1 MVQKNVEKKSLSE
14 NLGDFI
20 LRNLRVIF
28 VFCGV
33 LLLGAVCAVVVISVN
48 EKTIEKGLGKIDLI
62 SYELTNKSY
71 DLSET
76 EIAAR
81 QDKAVS
87 SLSELVGKSGI
98 VGVRANMLSAE
109 IYYQKKDFENARS
122 AWLAAAQK
130 GKNTYIAP
138 IAFFNAASCS
148 EELGNL
154 DDAAAGY
161 KSASEVK
168 DFYEAAHALF
178 SLGRVQEA
186 KGDFVAAAASYQALV
201 DKSPED
207 SWAKLA
213 KNRLVSLKISG
224 KVE

>member
-186 KGDFVAAAASYQALV
+186 KEDFVAAAASYQALV

-213 KNRLVSLKISG
+213 KTRLVSLKISG

>member
-98 VGVRANMLSAE
+98 VGVRADMLSAE

-186 KGDFVAAAASYQALV
+186 KEDFVAAAASYQALV

>member
-148 EELGNL
+148 EELGSL

-186 KGDFVAAAASYQALV
+186 KEDFVAAAASYQALV

>member
-186 KGDFVAAAASYQALV
+186 KEDFVAAAASYQALV

-224 KVE
+224 NVE

>member
-130 GKNTYIAP
+130 GKNTYIVP

>member
-81 QDKAVS
+81 QDKALS

-186 KGDFVAAAASYQALV
+186 KEDFVAAAASYQALV

>member
-81 QDKAVS
+81 QDKALS

-138 IAFFNAASCS
+138 IALFNAASCS

-186 KGDFVAAAASYQALV
+186 KEDFVAAAASYQALV

>member
-138 IAFFNAASCS
+138 IALFNAASCS

-154 DDAAAGY
+154 DDAVAGY

>member
-48 EKTIEKGLGKIDLI
+48 DKTIEKGLGKIDLI

-161 KSASEVK
+161 KSASEVE

>member
-33 LLLGAVCAVVVISVN
+33 LLLGAVFAVVVISVN

-186 KGDFVAAAASYQALV
+186 KEDFVAAAASYQALV

>member
-20 LRNLRVIF
+20 LRNLRVVF

-33 LLLGAVCAVVVISVN
+33 LLLGAVFAVVVISVN

-154 DDAAAGY
+154 DDAVAGY
-161 KSASEVK
+161 KSASEVE

>member
-87 SLSELVGKSGI
+87 SLSELVGNSGI

-186 KGDFVAAAASYQALV
+186 KEDFVAAAASYQALV

>member
-186 KGDFVAAAASYQALV
+186 KEDFVAAAASYQALV

-224 KVE
+224 KIE

>member
-1 MVQKNVEKKSLSE
+1 M
-14 NLGDFI
+14 
-20 LRNLRVIF
+20 
-28 VFCGV
+28 
-33 LLLGAVCAVVVISVN
+33 
-48 EKTIEKGLGKIDLI
+48 I

-130 GKNTYIAP
+130 GKNTYIVP

-186 KGDFVAAAASYQALV
+186 KEDFVAAAASYQALV

>member
-87 SLSELVGKSGI
+87 SLSELVGNSGI

-186 KGDFVAAAASYQALV
+186 KEDFVAAAASYQALV

-213 KNRLVSLKISG
+213 KNRLVSLKIS
-224 KVE
+224 

>member
-1 MVQKNVEKKSLSE
+1 MVQKNVEKKSFSE

-20 LRNLRVIF
+20 LRNLKVIF
-28 VFCGV
+28 VLCGV
-33 LLLGAVCAVVVISVN
+33 LILAAVCAVAVIAVN
-48 EKTIEKGLGKIDLI
+48 EKTVEKGLGKIDLI

-81 QDKAVS
+81 QDKALAA
-87 SLSELVGKSGI
+87 LSEVSGKSGI

-122 AWLAAAQK
+122 AWLVAAQK
-130 GKNTYIAP
+130 GKNTYVVPVAL
-138 IAFFNAASCS
+138 FNAASCS

-161 KSASEVK
+161 KSASEAE

-178 SLGRVQEA
+178 SLGRVQET
-186 KGDFVAAAASYQALV
+186 KGDFTAAAASYQALV

-213 KNRLVSLKISG
+213 KNRLVSLKILG
-224 KVE
+224 KAN

>member
-33 LLLGAVCAVVVISVN
+33 LLLGAVFAVVVISVN

-154 DDAAAGY
+154 DDAVAGY
-161 KSASEVK
+161 KSASEVE

>member
-81 QDKAVS
+81 QDKALS

-161 KSASEVK
+161 KSAYEVK

-186 KGDFVAAAASYQALV
+186 KEDFVAAAASYQALV

>member
-1 MVQKNVEKKSLSE
+1 MVQKNVEKKLLSE

-138 IAFFNAASCS
+138 IALFNAASCC

-186 KGDFVAAAASYQALV
+186 KEDFVAAAASYQALV

>member
-33 LLLGAVCAVVVISVN
+33 LLLGAVFAVVVISVN

-138 IAFFNAASCS
+138 IALFNAASCS

-186 KGDFVAAAASYQALV
+186 KEDFVAAAASYQALV

>member
-81 QDKAVS
+81 QDKALS

>member
-138 IAFFNAASCS
+138 IALFNAASCC

-186 KGDFVAAAASYQALV
+186 KEDFVAAAASYQALV

>member
-130 GKNTYIAP
+130 GKNTYIEP

-161 KSASEVK
+161 KSASEVE

-186 KGDFVAAAASYQALV
+186 KEDFVAAAASYQALV

>member
-81 QDKAVS
+81 QDKAVL

-186 KGDFVAAAASYQALV
+186 KEDFVAAAASYQALV

>member
-130 GKNTYIAP
+130 GKNTYIVP
-138 IAFFNAASCS
+138 IEFFNAASCS

-154 DDAAAGY
+154 DDAASGY

-186 KGDFVAAAASYQALV
+186 KEDFVAAAASYQALV

>member
-98 VGVRANMLSAE
+98 AGVRANMLSAE

>member
-1 MVQKNVEKKSLSE
+1 MVQKNVEKKLLSE

-76 EIAAR
+76 EITAR

-186 KGDFVAAAASYQALV
+186 KEDFVAAAASYQALV

>member
-1 MVQKNVEKKSLSE
+1 MVQTNVEKKSLSE

-138 IAFFNAASCS
+138 IALFNAASCS

-186 KGDFVAAAASYQALV
+186 WGQTAA
-201 DKSPED
+201 
-207 SWAKLA
+207 
-213 KNRLVSLKISG
+213 
-224 KVE
+224 

>member
-138 IAFFNAASCS
+138 IALFNAASCS

-186 KGDFVAAAASYQALV
+186 KEDFVAAAASYQALV

>member
-87 SLSELVGKSGI
+87 SLSELVGKSDI

>member
-186 KGDFVAAAASYQALV
+186 KEDFVAAAASYQVLV

>member
-186 KGDFVAAAASYQALV
+186 KEDFVAAAASYQALV

-213 KNRLVSLKISG
+213 KNRLVSLKTSG

>member
-138 IAFFNAASCS
+138 IALFNAASCS

-161 KSASEVK
+161 KSAAEVK

-178 SLGRVQEA
+178 SLGRVQET

>member
-178 SLGRVQEA
+178 NLGRVQEA
-186 KGDFVAAAASYQALV
+186 KEDFVAAAASYQALV

>member
-1 MVQKNVEKKSLSE
+1 MVQKNVEKKLLSE

-186 KGDFVAAAASYQALV
+186 KEDFVAAAASYQALV

>member
-201 DKSPED
+201 DKSPEN

>member
-76 EIAAR
+76 EITAR

-161 KSASEVK
+161 KSAAEVE

-186 KGDFVAAAASYQALV
+186 KGDFIAAAASYQALV

>member
-81 QDKAVS
+81 QDNAVS

-186 KGDFVAAAASYQALV
+186 KEDFVAAAASYQALV

>member
-98 VGVRANMLSAE
+98 VGVRANMLAAE

-138 IAFFNAASCS
+138 IALFNAASCS

-186 KGDFVAAAASYQALV
+186 KEDFVAAAASYQALV

>member
-81 QDKAVS
+81 QDKAVL